1 MSGGKGTVDFLLCK
15 YGMLQKLFGL
25 VDAATMSSHCKDVIK
40 KSFQNWESYVE
51 YHKPE
56 EDEAD
61 LSWQAA
67 IPDEARLLMNFIEGL
82 VYDTKYDSKAGS
94 DKHSHVFFCLLE
106 TVVKSQKTNVYWTG
120 EKLLHRWSFPSR
132 LRRPR

>member
-94 DKHSHVFFCLLE
+94 DKHSHVFLAC
-106 TVVKSQKTNVYWTG
+106 
-120 EKLLHRWSFPSR
+120 
-132 LRRPR
+132 